1 MNLSLLLVLL
11 LLYRYNGACAPDT
24 GPLEEVKMNL
34 VCLDLE
40 GVLVPEIWINVALK
54 TGIEELK
61 LTTRDIPDYDILM
74 NKRLGILKEHKLT
87 LKDIQEVIATMD
99 PLPGAY
105 EFSMALRAKTQLII
119 LSDTFD
125 QFASP
130 LMKKLDWP
138 TLFCNTLIVDDKD
151 RITGYKLRQQD
162 GKRKAVEA
170 FRSAGVRIMAA
181 GDSYNDLSMI
191 KTADKGLFFRSP
203 DSIQKE
209 NPEIKA
215 VEEYKDLL
223 ASVNDF
229 LEGI

>member
-1 MNLSLLLVLL
+1 
-11 LLYRYNGACAPDT
+11 
-24 GPLEEVKMNL
+24 MNL

-40 GVLVPEIWINVALK
+40 GVLVPEIWINVSKK

-74 NKRLGILKEHKLT
+74 NKRLGILKEHNLK

-105 EFSMALRAKTQLII
+105 EFSMALRSRTQLII

-138 TLFCNTLIVDDKD
+138 TLFCNTLIVDEKD
-151 RITGYKLRQQD
+151 RITGYTLRQKD
-162 GKRKAVEA
+162 GKRKAIEA
-170 FRSAGVRIMAA
+170 FRSSGIKTLAA
-181 GDSYNDLSMI
+181 GDSYNDLTMI
-191 KTADKGLFFRSP
+191 QTADKGLFFRSP
-203 DSIQKE
+203 ESIKKE

-223 ASVNDF
+223 AAVNEFID
-229 LEGI
+229 L